1 MRPAPGGL
9 VKLPDSFDPGEL
21 FHGTSVVAP
30 RLARLH
36 VGLVLELAVVHEL
49 GDGRTCVRGDLDEV
63 EVGVLGKA
71 QGNLGADDA
80 DLLPT
85 GTDESDLG
93 DADPIVDARLADVM
107 LLGSRR

>member
-1 MRPAPGGL
+1 MRVDLQAEADL
-9 VKLPDSFDPGEL
+9 LEDRVRL
-21 FHGTSVVAP
+21 VAP
-30 RLARLH
+30 RLTRLH
-36 VGLVLELAVVHEL
+36 VGLVLELAEVHEL
-49 GDGRTCVRGDLDEV
+49 GDGWPGVRGDLDEV
-63 EVGVLGKA
+63 EVRVLGKA

-80 DLLPT
+80 DLLPA

>member
-1 MRPAPGGL
+1 MFAWFRRASRAFMSDSYL
-9 VKLPDSFDPGEL
+9 NLPKSM
-21 FHGTSVVAP
+21 S
-30 RLARLH
+30 LA
-36 VGLVLELAVVHEL
+36 
-49 GDGRTCVRGDLDEV
+49 DGRAGVRGDLDQV

-80 DLLPT
+80 DLLPA
-85 GTDESDLG
+85 GTDEPDLG